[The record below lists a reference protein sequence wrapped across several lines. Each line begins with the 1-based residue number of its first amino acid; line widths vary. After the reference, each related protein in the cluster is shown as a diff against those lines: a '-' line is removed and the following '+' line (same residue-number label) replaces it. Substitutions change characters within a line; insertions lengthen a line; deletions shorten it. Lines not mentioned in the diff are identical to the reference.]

1 MATVTFAQALSKYRI
16 AIAPVLRRRGST
28 SWLAGLRVVN
38 GDGLTNIIDPNRK
51 VEGRATPEDAL
62 RDLLVLIGSED
73 VLVGDDEPMEHTI
86 PDEPKPV
93 QIPDPAAIQT
103 NIGDGIIYEKD
114 GKFVLRTPDGKT
126 FFSAR
131 RRDLVRKAKLLG
143 VAA

>member
-73 VLVGDDEPMEHTI
+73 VDANVVVEHTVSLRLRVQ
-86 PDEPKPV
+86 EPELEFADGVLGDVPLV
-93 QIPDPAAIQT
+93 QD
-103 NIGDGIIYEKD
+103 
-114 GKFVLRTPDGKT
+114 VLPHDRQ
-126 FFSAR
+126 
-131 RRDLVRKAKLLG
+131 DL
-143 VAA
+143 